1 MLFEETV
8 VLAFL
13 NELQKLQNRAACYLE
28 ACPGLCFA
36 MVIWYKHFQILEN
49 PHFQKRGQVWYI
61 FVTMIFS
68 YIKIEIGFT
77 PKSK

>member
-1 MLFEETV
+1 MCRIIVKLKLMFFEETV

-36 MVIWYKHFQILEN
+36 MVI
-49 PHFQKRGQVWYI
+49 
-61 FVTMIFS
+61 
-68 YIKIEIGFT
+68 
-77 PKSK
+77 

>member
-1 MLFEETV
+1 MCRIIVKFENISVIVMLFEETV

-36 MVIWYKHFQILEN
+36 MVI
-49 PHFQKRGQVWYI
+49 
-61 FVTMIFS
+61 
-68 YIKIEIGFT
+68 
-77 PKSK
+77 

>member
-1 MLFEETV
+1 MYCKMCRIILKSEHISIIEMLFEGTV

-36 MVIWYKHFQILEN
+36 MVI
-49 PHFQKRGQVWYI
+49 
-61 FVTMIFS
+61 
-68 YIKIEIGFT
+68 
-77 PKSK
+77 